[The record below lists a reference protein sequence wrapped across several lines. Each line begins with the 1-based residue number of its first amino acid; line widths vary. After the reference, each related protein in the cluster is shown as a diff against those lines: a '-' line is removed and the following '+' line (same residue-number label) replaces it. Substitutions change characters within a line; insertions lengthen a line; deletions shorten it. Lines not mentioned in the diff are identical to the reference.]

1 MWAAIL
7 TTALAPAVNWLLV
20 FKLGYG
26 LDGAAYSVVIISVL
40 QALLLLVLVV
50 RRDRAL
56 TGTRLQTWHGWW
68 AHLFTDA
75 SHAYL

>member
-7 TTALAPAVNWLLV
+7 TTALAPAVKWLLV

-56 TGTRLQTWHGWW
+56 TGTRLQTWHGW
-68 AHLFTDA
+68 
-75 SHAYL
+75 